1 MNNKL
6 LLLVALCFLVLF
18 SAQVQAISANGAVN
32 YVAMQNHFLYLEE
45 QYEQPNVKV
54 SYSNKLYW
62 VIPVTLNDEL
72 VVLFAVEEQE
82 GTLSEEKGTN
92 RHLFRTSAVLR
103 DYTSM
108 KKTIS
113 LRSDIRWLITTEFS
127 RIFSDL
133 GNSLQGE
140 VSDLGII
147 KTAVSDSDI
156 TSKANSMSS
165 KLISMSLKCNTIS
178 AAINEALAFEAEF
191 FSEANVTEY
200 EELKDKLNIVFN
212 LIADL
217 DNEAKDYKDDVNDLR
232 QMISIQ
238 DELDSQDKSFLIDK
252 ADPGE
257 EFNKIGGYSITAL
270 QLEASIEAVYT
281 NIQKNIDSYLE
292 EFEQRLKMNEAY
304 ALIYEDNESLT
315 NKTDGAFSDLQGAAD
330 YILDE
335 ERSLQWKDRDALS
348 TFSSYWEKTEEYF
361 NKRDYENA
369 IEYGAKAI
377 KEAADVYNN
386 GFYSDDSEPI
396 FTEELIFNLIV
407 LLVIA
412 IIILYSI
419 NNKEKILAFLTG
431 GKNKEED
438 LEI

>member
-6 LLLVALCFLVLF
+6 LLLVVLCFLVLF
-18 SAQVQAISANGAVN
+18 GAQVQAISATGAIN
-32 YVAMQNHFLYLEE
+32 YVAMQNHFLYQDEK
-45 QYEQPNVKV
+45 YEQPNVKV
-54 SYSNKLYW
+54 NYGGKLYW

-72 VVLFAVEEQE
+72 VVLFAIEEQE
-82 GTLSEEKGTN
+82 GTLAEDKGVN

-103 DYTSM
+103 DYTDM

-147 KTAVSDSDI
+147 KTAVSDSGI
-156 TSKANSMSS
+156 NSKTNSMSS
-165 KLISMSLKCNTIS
+165 KLVSMSLKCNTIS

-191 FSEANVTEY
+191 FSEASAEEY
-200 EELKDKLNIVFN
+200 EELKDKLNTVFN
-212 LIADL
+212 MIADL
-217 DNEAKDYKDDVNDLR
+217 DNDAKDYKDDVNDLW
-232 QMISIQ
+232 QMISVQ
-238 DELDSQDKSFLIDK
+238 DELSSQDKSFLIDK
-252 ADPGE
+252 ARPDE
-257 EFNKIGGYSITAL
+257 EFNKIGGYVITAL
-270 QLEASIEAVYT
+270 QLESSIEAVYT
-281 NIQKNIDSYLE
+281 NTQKNIDSYLD
-292 EFEQRLKMNEAY
+292 EFDQRLKMNEAY
-304 ALIYEDNESLT
+304 SLIYEDNESLA
-315 NKTDGAFSDLQGAAD
+315 NKTNNAFSDLEEAAN

-335 ERSLQWKDRDALS
+335 ERSSLWKDLDSLS
-348 TFSSYWEKTEEYF
+348 RFSSYWEKTEDYF

-369 IEYGAKAI
+369 LEYGNKAI
-377 KEAADVYNN
+377 KEAATVYNN
-386 GFYSDDSEPI
+386 GFYSDDTEPI

-412 IIILYSI
+412 IIILYSV
-419 NNKEKILAFLTG
+419 NNKEEILAFLKG
-431 GKNKEED
+431 DKNKEDE